1 MRSLTFRKVLIS
13 GVVLAIAPAAVLAE
27 TVRELPLDRGF
38 YVRTDETCRT
48 ASAAGLAMLTR
59 EGLRWMDSACTFGKI
74 EKTGPTT
81 YRVVQT
87 CDGPGR
93 VTATWEIRDRT
104 SFSFKDTEGW
114 EHAARFC
121 AQRSLPEPWRSNDIS
136 GLIN

>member
-1 MRSLTFRKVLIS
+1 MRSLSVRNVMMT
-13 GVVLAIAPAAVLAE
+13 GLALLPSPVLAE

-48 ASAAGLAMLTR
+48 ASMAVLAVLTR
-59 EGLRWMDSACTFGKI
+59 EGLSWTNSACTFGKI

-87 CDGPGR
+87 CDGLGET
-93 VTATWEIRDRT
+93 TATWEIKNRT
-104 SFSFKDTEGW
+104 SFSFKDTTGW